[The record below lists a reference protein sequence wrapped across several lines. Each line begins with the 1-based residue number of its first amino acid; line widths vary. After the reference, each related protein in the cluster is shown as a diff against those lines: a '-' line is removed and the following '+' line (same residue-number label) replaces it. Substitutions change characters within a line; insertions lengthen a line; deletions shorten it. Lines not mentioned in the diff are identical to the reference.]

1 MADDPLV
8 ATATLN
14 PEHAAIA
21 YDQGTPLVLNEA
33 DWTALSNDLMQTIT
47 SGLAQNNDLYENAAD
62 ARRIYEMEVIE
73 PQNLPWVNASNV
85 DVPLVPTLVDTMVAQ
100 VAGMSLPPRLF
111 IVTGKTP
118 EATKNAPLVERYLND
133 QLVEQRGHT
142 TWYNELV
149 KWLELGVLYGTGYIS
164 ALWREEKRINE
175 VRVEEP
181 ETDPDNPDVPI
192 IDPVTMEPQTKFVT
206 HKVVETLY
214 DDIDLQSIKLKDF
227 MNIPPT
233 AKTIEAAV
241 CNCWALWLME
251 DQLQKMVEQGTL
263 DADEVEKALSYVPI
277 GNDEVTSDRQGYGD
291 KTAGGQVAPGIGQGP
306 QTSRFFVNRGPIKV
320 WLMLSNQYN
329 LKAAGLPRG
338 GGKQNKT
345 RAKLTWF
352 WYHELNQRMLGFADY
367 EYMPPGIAGTAKP
380 FFGFAPLPRFD
391 EHYGFMLP
399 IRLAP
404 IRAEVNNIHN
414 AGNNLLDLAQNPP
427 RTVISGSVIE
437 DNNEQFG
444 PGYEIEVDRH
454 DAMKFMD
461 MPKPPIEAFQREG
474 QLGEYANQYAGIG
487 QQATGVQ
494 GKGKRTAT
502 DTKAQVAGGNI
513 RSNLIAMRYRI
524 EIRALINFILKM
536 KVQYMKEDGKI
547 TIHGEQFAVPRA
559 ILGLP
564 YRVDVVGASDPTDA
578 ATRRQEVLALYQLLM
593 TNPIVQQSPMKI
605 YAITRMVL
613 EAFNEGDVTELLGT
627 EEEAQQLED
636 LKKQMAAAQAQ
647 MMQQGQ
653 PPGGG
658 GAPGGNGKPPQQAP
672 QPA

>member
-1 MADDPLV
+1 MADDPVV

-21 YDQGTPLVLNEA
+21 YTSGAPLVLNED

-47 SGLAQNNDLYENAAD
+47 SGLAQYTDLHASGEG
-62 ARRIYEMEVIE
+62 ARKIYEMEDDK
-73 PQNLPWVNASNV
+73 PLNTPWVNASNV
-85 DVPLVPTLVDTMVAQ
+85 DIPVVPTLVDTMVAQ

-149 KWLELGVLYGTGYIS
+149 KWLEFGVLWGTGYVA
-164 ALWREEKRINE
+164 ALWREEKRANT
-175 VRVEEP
+175 VRVEVP
-181 ETDPDNPDVPI
+181 ETDPDHPEVPI
-192 IDPVTMEPQTKFVT
+192 IDPDTMKPQTKFET
-206 HKVVETLY
+206 HEVVETLY
-214 DDIDLQSIKLKDF
+214 DDIDLRAIKLKDF

-241 CNCWALWLME
+241 CNCWALWPME
-251 DQLQKMVEQGTL
+251 EDLQKMVEEGTL
-263 DADEVEKALSYVPI
+263 DADEVEKALSYVPL
-277 GNDEVTSDRQGYGD
+277 GNDEVTSDRQGSGD
-291 KTAGGQVAPGIGQGP
+291 KTAGGQISPGTGQGP

-320 WLMLSNQYN
+320 WLMLSKQYN
-329 LKAAGLPRG
+329 LEAKGLPQG
-338 GGKQNKT
+338 GGKRNKT

-352 WYHELNQRMLGFADY
+352 WFHELNQRMLGFADY
-367 EYMPPGIAGTAKP
+367 EYMAPGMTGTAKP
-380 FFGFAPLPRFD
+380 FFSFSPLPRFD
-391 EHYGFMLP
+391 EHNGFMLP

-404 IRAEVNNIHN
+404 IRAEINNIHN

-437 DNNEQFG
+437 DNSEQFG
-444 PGYEIEVDRH
+444 VGYEIEVDRH
-454 DAMKFMD
+454 DAMQFMV

-474 QLGEYANQYAGIG
+474 QLTEYANQYAGIG
-487 QQATGVQ
+487 QQAQGIQ
-494 GKGKRTAT
+494 GKGKRTAA
-502 DTKAQVAGGNI
+502 DTKAQAAGGSI
-513 RSNLIAMRYRI
+513 RANLIAMRYRI

-536 KVQYMKEDGKI
+536 KVQYMKTDGKI
-547 TIHGEQFAVPRA
+547 TIHGEQFAVPRE

-593 TNPIVQQSPMKI
+593 ANPIVQQSPMKT

-627 EEEAQQLED
+627 EEEAQQMED
-636 LKKQMAAAQAQ
+636 LKKQMAQAQAQ

-653 PPGGG
+653 PPPG
-658 GAPGGNGKPPQQAP
+658 GAPGGNGKPQQAAA
-672 QPA
+672 PA